1 MKRYFTVKS
10 GDRAYAVIGNEHTTL
25 DTVWAS
31 QKCWFMH
38 GVKVTITDDK
48 GRSKTYTA

>member
-25 DTVWAS
+25 ETVWAS
-31 QKCWFMH
+31 QKCFFLP
-38 GVKVTITDDK
+38 GTEVIITDDHGNSRK
-48 GRSKTYTA
+48 FIK